1 MRESVIERR
10 LTRAVRK
17 AGGVAYKFV
26 SPGHSGVPDRLIIL
40 PSGRVIFVELKTETG
55 KLSKLQLATQALMR
69 KLGADVRTLYGADQ
83 VDRFVEE
90 VMSDAFQALSVSTG
104 RRTMDS
110 GA

>member
-1 MRESVIERR
+1 MRETVIERR
-10 LTRAVRK
+10 LTQAVRK

-55 KLSKLQLATQALMR
+55 KLSKLQIATQALMR
-69 KLGADVRTLYGADQ
+69 KMGVDVRTLYGADQ

-90 VMSDAFQALSVSTG
+90 VTADADG
-104 RRTMDS
+104 
-110 GA
+110 